1 MALCY
6 KAEMD
11 SEAAA
16 ERLQVI
22 RTLMERSAVY
32 RRALAPIMLFLGVL
46 GILSSVAGT
55 LLPMNTPAR
64 FLLYWLAI
72 SATGLAG
79 AFVLARREALRDK
92 EAFWSPPTRR
102 VAQALFPPL
111 VTGGIA
117 GVIIALS
124 FGADKAVTWALPV
137 IWIFF
142 YGCAVHAAGFFMPR
156 GMKMLGILFI
166 LGGASLTLSSMAVGV
181 ELPLNASHV
190 MMGVF
195 FGGLHLAYGI
205 YLNMT
210 EKPVQTT
217 K

>member
-46 GILSSVAGT
+46 GIVSSVAGT

-72 SATGLAG
+72 SVTGLAG

-142 YGCAVHAAGFFMPR
+142 LRQRSARRRLLYAARNEDARDFVHSRRSIPNPKQHGR
-156 GMKMLGILFI
+156 GR
-166 LGGASLTLSSMAVGV
+166 
-181 ELPLNASHV
+181 
-190 MMGVF
+190 
-195 FGGLHLAYGI
+195 
-205 YLNMT
+205 
-210 EKPVQTT
+210 
-217 K
+217 